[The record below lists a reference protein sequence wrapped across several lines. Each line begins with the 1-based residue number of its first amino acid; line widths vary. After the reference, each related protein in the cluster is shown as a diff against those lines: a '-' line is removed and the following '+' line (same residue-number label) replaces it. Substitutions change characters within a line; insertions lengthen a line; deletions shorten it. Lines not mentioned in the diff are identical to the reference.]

1 SNTPPDAIIH
11 NSAIFPMTAETCYFL
26 PLTAAANIPTCNVT
40 GLFGLGTALGNML
53 TTNLQSQVTL
63 VERSLAYLSG
73 ALQINRA
80 QLAKIQENQIELG
93 EELQLTQQALNATI
107 PILNAHSNTINTL
120 KSGTERLYTHFQ
132 HSFLYSAITR
142 IFRNE
147 LTLEFLSPEDLNII
161 VFDVLQHGN
170 LTFNSH

>member
-1 SNTPPDAIIH
+1 
-11 NSAIFPMTAETCYFL
+11 
-26 PLTAAANIPTCNVT
+26 
-40 GLFGLGTALGNML
+40 ML

-161 VFDVLQHGN
+161 GALPMVQIVTN
-170 LTFNSH
+170 LLVRQQLDFVSNSQYTPTNTHEIGRLIITSYFAVPQQKHSFF